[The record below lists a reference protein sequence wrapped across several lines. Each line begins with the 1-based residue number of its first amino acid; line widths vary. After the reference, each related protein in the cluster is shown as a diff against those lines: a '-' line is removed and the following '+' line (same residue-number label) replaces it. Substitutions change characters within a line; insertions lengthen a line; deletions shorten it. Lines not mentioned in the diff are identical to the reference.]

1 MYWSARWRWACRG
14 HHELVLENLALRQQL
29 HALRRAGTRPQLRR
43 CDRLFWIVLAQTWR
57 TFLTNHV
64 VSMVS
69 IDFFTVAT
77 LTGRV
82 LFVFVVLMHH
92 RRRIVHVNVTEHP
105 TAVWTAQQLID
116 AFRTTLRHDGR

>member
-1 MYWSARWRWACRG
+1 
-14 HHELVLENLALRQQL
+14 
-29 HALRRAGTRPQLRR
+29 
-43 CDRLFWIVLAQTWR
+43 
-57 TFLTNHV
+57 
-64 VSMVS
+64 MVS